1 MKRFLTLFIYI
12 VLLLTVAQAAS
23 LTDKKSNSSDGI
35 TLFAVAS
42 LPQGMDEVYLGDS
55 VIVTVTL
62 YSNVN
67 FEKINNKSTKLP
79 SVKHTTVH
87 RYRPGR
93 RLSQDV
99 AVYKGKRYYAVDAE
113 QYALT
118 PSKLGELTFPAQ
130 QYDVVLAV
138 QVRSNDPFGSFFPF
152 GRTQTRQVR
161 KTCSSEP
168 FRINVVKRP
177 RKTILELQQSGATVM

>member
-23 LTDKKSNSSDGI
+23 LTDKKTNSSDGI

-99 AVYKGKRYYAVDAE
+99 AVYKG
-113 QYALT
+113 
-118 PSKLGELTFPAQ
+118 
-130 QYDVVLAV
+130 
-138 QVRSNDPFGSFFPF
+138 
-152 GRTQTRQVR
+152 
-161 KTCSSEP
+161 
-168 FRINVVKRP
+168 
-177 RKTILELQQSGATVM
+177 